1 LARRRKRVY
10 TLSRR
15 ERAVVISICLSAAA
29 LLIGL
34 DRGVLGPQARRLF
47 RSNTQTAAVDFER
60 YDRHEATV
68 VRVVDGDTLHVDI
81 PDGPGP
87 VTKVRL
93 LGIDTPEMGDAEKE
107 PMYFAREATDF
118 ARRLVHDRTVTLYL
132 DQQAG
137 TRDKYGRLLAYIELP
152 DGRFL
157 NEELLS
163 GGYAYADVRFRH
175 SYSYKYRQLEASA
188 RTLKQ
193 GLWENVTPD
202 QFPPWLQERHAQPSP
217 QP

>member
-1 LARRRKRVY
+1 
-10 TLSRR
+10 
-15 ERAVVISICLSAAA
+15 VISICLSAAA

-34 DRGVLGPQARRLF
+34 DRGVLGPQSRRLF
-47 RSNTQTAAVDFER
+47 RSNAQTATVDFER
-60 YDRHEATV
+60 YDRQQASV
-68 VRVVDGDTLHVDI
+68 VRVVDGDSLHVDI
-81 PDGPGP
+81 PDGTGR

-107 PMYFAREATDF
+107 PMYFAQEATDF
-118 ARRLVHDRTVTLYL
+118 ARRLALDRTVTLYL

-137 TRDKYGRLLAYIELP
+137 TRDKYGRLLAYVELP

-163 GGYAYADVRFRH
+163 GGYAYADLRFRH

-188 RTLKQ
+188 RALKQ
-193 GLWENVTPD
+193 GLWANVTPD
-202 QFPPWLQERHAQPSP
+202 QFPLWLQERRAAPSP